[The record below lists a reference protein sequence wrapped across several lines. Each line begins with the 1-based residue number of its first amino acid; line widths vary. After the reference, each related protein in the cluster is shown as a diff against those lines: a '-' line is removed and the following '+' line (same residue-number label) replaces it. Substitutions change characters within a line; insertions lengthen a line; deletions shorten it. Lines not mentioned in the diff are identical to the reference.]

1 MINVFLET
9 MKIEQQRQAVHDG
22 VRAEHDTNRLL
33 AQRGNG
39 RSPQNPN
46 WFTVLTHLRRV
57 RIQISF
63 DVEEIRPKPEG
74 AGC

>member
-1 MINVFLET
+1 MLNIYLET
-9 MKIEQQRQAVHDG
+9 MKVEQQRQAVYDG
-22 VRAEHDTNRLL
+22 VRAEHNANRLL
-33 AQRGNG
+33 GNTAHG
-39 RSPQNPN
+39 RSPQNHN

-63 DVEEIRPKPEG
+63 DVEEISPKPEG